1 MSGNRY
7 IKLEKKNL
15 RVIGAAIL
23 FIAALFFVL
32 KIMLIIEERNNV
44 IDIDPEINDQNDI
57 DYEAVDQDMVFYDGQ
72 WYGLRNDLTTLLLMG
87 IDKDE
92 EYVEQDLEYRNNQQA
107 DFLMLLLF
115 DDTAQTVSAIHLNR
129 DTMTEIN
136 MIGLNGASTGTR
148 TEQLC
153 LAHTYGAEPKI
164 SCENT
169 VQAVS
174 TLLYGARIDH
184 YLSFTMDTVPVVNDY
199 YGGITV
205 HLDEDFTF
213 IDPEMIQGSDYTLF
227 GENALLY
234 IRARMN
240 VGDGSNLSRM
250 KRHREYIYSLLEKVR
265 EGENTGKDPM
275 DLFAKLTDSIVSDC
289 TIDQLSD
296 FKKKFDSY
304 ALGEISTTEGEAVQ
318 GEKHIEYYVDE
329 EALLTMVLE
338 TFFEKVN
345 K

>member
-32 KIMLIIEERNNV
+32 KIMLIIEERHNV
-44 IDIDPEINDQNDI
+44 IDVDPDDYGQDDI
-57 DYEAVDQDMVFYDGQ
+57 DYSDVDSDMVYYDGE
-72 WYGLRNDLTTLLLMG
+72 WYALRDDITSLLLMG
-87 IDKDE
+87 LDKDE
-92 EYVEQDLEYRNNQQA
+92 DVVEQDQEYRNHQQA

-115 DDTAQTVSAIHLNR
+115 DDTAKNVSAIHLNR

-136 MIGLNGASTGTR
+136 MIGMNGESVGT
-148 TEQLC
+148 TIEQLC
-153 LAHTYGAEPKI
+153 LAHTYGSDSKT
-164 SCENT
+164 SCMNT

-184 YLSFTMDTVPVVNDY
+184 YMSFTMDTVPVVNDY

-213 IDPEMIQGSDYTLF
+213 IDPEMTKGSDYTLF
-227 GENALLY
+227 GENALKY

-250 KRHREYIYSLLEKVR
+250 KRHREYIYALLEKVR

-275 DLFAKLTDSIVSDC
+275 ELFAKLTDSIVSDC

-296 FKKKFDSY
+296 LKKKFDSY
-304 ALGEISTTEGEAVQ
+304 SLEGIFTTEGEAVQ